1 MIYSGR
7 KQVTTA
13 GTPVPLMA
21 VKTMASWVTCIAL
34 RDNDGIVYV
43 GGVDE
48 TLKACAVVKGS
59 TTMVGHPLIKPN
71 AATDSSDFCNFREVG
86 GPPYIDLNKI
96 YVDADNNGDGVA
108 FNYGRR

>member
-7 KQVTTA
+7 KQVAAA
-13 GTPVPLMA
+13 GTPEPLVA
-21 VKTMASWVTCIAL
+21 TRTMASWLTVVAL

-48 TLKACAVVKGS
+48 TNKACAVVKGS

-71 AATDSSDFCNFREVG
+71 AATDASDFCNFPEVG
-86 GPPYIDLNKI
+86 GPAYIDLSKI